1 MKKVQVQMS
10 DQCHAM
16 LKDYA
21 NAWNMTMSEVLYEA
35 TRCAMHKNS
44 ESCSFIEHMFKYRQI
59 AQDKRVPKSCYG
71 HRCFACKHVTACR
84 TGIYKNEF
92 EMSPECSALFAN

>member
-21 NAWNMTMSEVLYEA
+21 NAWDMTMSEVLYEA
-35 TRCAMHKNS
+35 TRCLMHK
-44 ESCSFIEHMFKYRQI
+44 SCDSCAFIEHMFKYREI
-59 AQDKRVPKSCYG
+59 TQDKRVSKSCYG

-84 TGIYKNEF
+84 TGIYKDDF
-92 EMSPECSALFAN
+92 EMSAKCSALFVK